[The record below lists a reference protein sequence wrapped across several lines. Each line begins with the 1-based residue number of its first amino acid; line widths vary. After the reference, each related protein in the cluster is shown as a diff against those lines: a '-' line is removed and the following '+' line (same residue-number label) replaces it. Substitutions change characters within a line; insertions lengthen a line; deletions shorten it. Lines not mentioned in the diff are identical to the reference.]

1 MVSKHI
7 SFKHTNGHSDAHL
20 EVYATEKLASL
31 DKFTGGATDVR
42 SEVEF
47 EKMVSH
53 KSGPICRAEVNVFV
67 DGSVY
72 RSEAT
77 EMTFE
82 AALDVAKDEL
92 AHEMSRAR
100 EKRASLIKRGG
111 RKLKELLR
119 FGK

>member
-1 MVSKHI
+1 MVH
-7 SFKHTNGHSDAHL
+7 
-20 EVYATEKLASL
+20 V
-31 DKFTGGATDVR
+31 
-42 SEVEF
+42 VEF

-67 DGSVY
+67 GGQVY
-72 RSEAT
+72 RSEVT

-92 AHEMSRAR
+92 ASELSRAH
-100 EKRASLIKRGG
+100 EKRTSLIRRGG

>member
-1 MVSKHI
+1 MI
-7 SFKHTNGHSDAHL
+7 SQNITFKHTSHQTDTKLQA
-20 EVYATEKLASL
+20 YAAEKLGSL
-31 DKFTGGATDVR
+31 DKYLGGSTDVR
-42 SEVEF
+42 AEVEF
-47 EKMVSH
+47 EKMIAH

-72 RSEAT
+72 RAEAT

-82 AALDVAKDEL
+82 AAVDVVKDDL
-92 AHEMSRAR
+92 AGEMSRAR
-100 EKRASLIKRGG
+100 EKRTSLVKRGG